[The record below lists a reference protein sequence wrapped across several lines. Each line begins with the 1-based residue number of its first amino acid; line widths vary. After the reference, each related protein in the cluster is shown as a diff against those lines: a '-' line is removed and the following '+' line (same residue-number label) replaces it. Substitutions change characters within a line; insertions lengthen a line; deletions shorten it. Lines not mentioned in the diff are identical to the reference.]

1 MRCHY
6 LLVKIHFLVHIGPI
20 MCLNPLATAYGQM
33 PASLI
38 TNHATSCI
46 ILGVKLNTHEN
57 CLEPKFHEDW
67 TIGSGIK
74 SKKPVFGLWPFIDG
88 LYGIA
93 GWDMAL
99 ICSSWL
105 WLPGVFGILTIG
117 SPGKKLK
124 KGGSKIKCP
133 YCSSDALYRKT
144 NYG

>member
-33 PASLI
+33 PARLI

-74 SKKPVFGLWPFIDG
+74 SKKPVFGLCLLCGDLDG
-88 LYGIA
+88 LG
-93 GWDMAL
+93 GWD
-99 ICSSWL
+99 IGWE
-105 WLPGVFGILTIG
+105 FILHLCNWSTLSFDHRINQ
-117 SPGKKLK
+117 KKVTR
-124 KGGSKIKCP
+124 GSKIKGS
-133 YCSSDALYRKT
+133 YCT
-144 NYG
+144 